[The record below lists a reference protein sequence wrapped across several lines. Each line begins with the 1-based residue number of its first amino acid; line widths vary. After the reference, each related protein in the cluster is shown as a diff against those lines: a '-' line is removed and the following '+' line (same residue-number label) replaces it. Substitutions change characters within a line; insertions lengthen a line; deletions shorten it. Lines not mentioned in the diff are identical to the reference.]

1 MPTRT
6 FTVVIIL
13 AGLLAACQTD
23 TSHLPDTSPLKQI
36 PVGSSLE
43 LHQTLTIPADK
54 VAVYLQGG
62 RVMPYANVNVTLAH
76 CKFEVKRRL
85 DVEQTLRPDVFRVT
99 HVYQGEA
106 HSASLVPLAIAE
118 VRAGRGI
125 RTSGGGSNSPSAR
138 TIVTV
143 MSLQSASQPDVLRL
157 SCGHVDDPGSDQL
170 SIAQIRKVLGEV
182 FTLRTGDI
190 GK

>member
-1 MPTRT
+1 MRYPAL
-6 FTVVIIL
+6 VIL
-13 AGLLAACQTD
+13 TAGLLAACQYD
-23 TSHLPDTSPLKQI
+23 AGHLPDTSPLKPV
-36 PVGSSLE
+36 PVGSTLQ

-62 RVMPYANVNVTLAH
+62 RVMTFANVSVVNAH
-76 CKFEVKRRL
+76 CKLEVYRRL
-85 DVEQTLRPDVFRVT
+85 DIEQTVRPDTFRIT
-99 HVYQGEA
+99 RVYQGEA
-106 HSASLVPLAIAE
+106 HSASLVPLPVAE
-118 VRAGRGI
+118 VRASRGM

-157 SCGHVDDPGSDQL
+157 SCGHVDDPGSDHL
-170 SIAQIRKVLGEV
+170 SIDQIRKVLGDV
-182 FTLRTGDI
+182 FTLRTGGA